1 MEASGKKNVKG
12 ARTDQESPTRSQD
25 AKRQQKT
32 GRERERERKSKRK
45 RERERERER
54 HREIERDD
62 RDERRELLRAFAHY
76 AN

>member
-32 GRERERERKSKRK
+32 GRERERERERK
-45 RERERERER
+45 R
-54 HREIERDD
+54 
-62 RDERRELLRAFAHY
+62 
-76 AN
+76 